1 MKQIV
6 GILLAA
12 GGSRRFGADKRLQ
25 PLADGTPMALA
36 SARHLART
44 CSRTVVVIRPDDAEL
59 AGLLG
64 AEGMETVVCD
74 LAGQGMG
81 HSLSRGIEVSAE
93 ADGWLVA
100 LADMPYIE
108 PASYG
113 AVAEALRNGA
123 RLARPAY
130 QGKAGHPVGF
140 SAIYR
145 ADLLALTGDQGGKSI
160 LDAHREHVCLC
171 PLDDP
176 GVLKDIDHPAEFL
189 PGRVN

>member
-74 LAGQGMG
+74 QAGQGMG

-108 PASYG
+108 PASYA

-160 LDAHREHVCLC
+160 LDTHREHVFLC

-176 GVLKDIDHPAEFL
+176 AVLKDIDRPAEFL